1 MDAYQDFAYVYDEL
15 MDNTPYEEWCDR
27 IEDLIA
33 KYGVSE
39 PAEREC
45 VGTPEVCVE
54 VPEICVEVPEICV
67 EVPEICVEV
76 PETCVEVPE
85 ICVEV
90 PEVCGQ
96 ISRNFAMEECEEDW
110 QDNREDD
117 WEDDW
122 EEDWQE
128 EDELAEDEQCLL
140 DSEKNLVVD
149 LGCGTGT
156 LTEMLYSRGYDMIG
170 IDNAEE
176 MLNIAMEKRAESG
189 ARILYLLQDMRELEL
204 YSTVGTVVSV
214 CDSVNYI
221 LEEEELLDTFS
232 LVNNYLYPGGIF
244 IFDFNTEY
252 KYREIIGER
261 TIAENRE
268 DCSFIWENYYDPESC
283 INEYD
288 LTVFVQEEE
297 DIFRKFTETH
307 YQRGYTTEQMAALV
321 EQAGMILLE
330 MKDAD
335 TGAEVTD
342 QSQRVYIVAR
352 ESGKTL

>member
-15 MDNTPYEEWCDR
+15 MDNTPYEAWCER
-27 IEDLIA
+27 IEGLIT
-33 KYGVSE
+33 KYGVSK
-39 PAEREC
+39 PVDRGC
-45 VGTPEVCVE
+45 T
-54 VPEICVEVPEICV
+54 
-67 EVPEICVEV
+67 
-76 PETCVEVPE
+76 
-85 ICVEV
+85 
-90 PEVCGQ
+90 
-96 ISRNFAMEECEEDW
+96 EE
-110 QDNREDD
+110 N
-117 WEDDW
+117 DW

-128 EDELAEDEQCLL
+128 EDEQDIL

-156 LTEMLYSRGYDMIG
+156 LTELLYQKGYDMIG

-176 MLNIAMEKRAESG
+176 MLNIAMEKREETGSQ
-189 ARILYLLQDMRELEL
+189 ILYLLQDMRELEL
-204 YSTVGTVVSV
+204 YSTVGTVISV

-221 LEEEELLDTFS
+221 LEKEELSETFS

-252 KYREIIGER
+252 KYREIIGDR

-268 DCSFIWENYYDPESC
+268 DCSFIWENYYDPDTC

-307 YQRGYTTEQMAALV
+307 YQRGYTVEEMRELV

-335 TGAEVTD
+335 TGSDVTPE
-342 QSQRVYIVAR
+342 SQRVYIVAR
-352 ESGKTL
+352 ESGKIV

>member
-1 MDAYQDFAYVYDEL
+1 MSDKL
-15 MDNTPYEEWCDR
+15 S
-27 IEDLIA
+27 
-33 KYGVSE
+33 YG
-39 PAEREC
+39 
-45 VGTPEVCVE
+45 
-54 VPEICVEVPEICV
+54 
-67 EVPEICVEV
+67 
-76 PETCVEVPE
+76 
-85 ICVEV
+85 
-90 PEVCGQ
+90 
-96 ISRNFAMEECEEDW
+96 NFASIYDMLT
-110 QDNREDD
+110 DD
-117 WEDDW
+117 VEYSKRCDY
-122 EEDWQE
+122 
-128 EDELAEDEQCLL
+128 L
-140 DSEKNLVVD
+140 EKIFEKHLNKKPSLVAD

-189 ARILYLLQDMRELEL
+189 SAILYLLQDMRELEL
-204 YSTVGTVVSV
+204 YSTVGTVISV

-221 LEEEELLDTFS
+221 LEKEELLETFS

-252 KYREIIGER
+252 KYREIIGDR

-268 DCSFIWENYYDPESC
+268 DCSFIWENYYDPDSC

-307 YQRGYTTEQMAALV
+307 YQRGYTVEEMRALV

-335 TGAEVTD
+335 TGGEITPE
-342 QSQRVYIVAR
+342 SQRVYIVAR
-352 ESGKTL
+352 ESGKRLKATQERGMRNQNQSVE